1 MGYIKKQQ
9 NMNYQ
14 NFESYNNYA
23 HMSPQQTAVNWSE
36 YSGPPEL
43 LRNLQEYNQNYGQ
56 MVTHVETDVEFQ
68 RKERRRE
75 RNRQAAAR
83 GRQRQIQITSELEE
97 KVDSLTKSNNILDQK
112 NKALLEQIEK
122 IQFKLSTKPKQRKRS
137 KESQLM
143 TTQTSQGGS
152 SLSFTP
158 LILEKSAFE
167 FPMVLSDDVIKQRQ
181 NSFSEI
187 NQILNI
193 L

>member
-97 KVDSLTKSNNILDQK
+97 KVDSLTKCNNKLSEE
-112 NKALLEQIEK
+112 NEALLEKIEQ
-122 IQFKLSTKPKQRKRS
+122 IQFQLSSKPKRRKRS
-137 KESQLM
+137 KDSQLLNP
-143 TTQTSQGGS
+143 QPSQGTS
-152 SLSFTP
+152 SMSFTP